1 MLHHSRSNP
10 PEKLG
15 NAMPNGTHWGLF
27 FAATIMLLITPGP
40 SVMYVV
46 GRAIDHGYRGAIFS
60 SVGLAFGDLFQVL
73 CTVVGLSALL
83 ASSSV
88 LFTVVKYAGAAY
100 LIILG
105 LRRLLNKDVRGSG
118 SSLTNE
124 NDAARAS
131 SGSLVIQGFFALNP
145 KTALFFLALFPQF
158 VAEDAGP
165 AWLQIL
171 LLGCAF
177 VALGFV
183 TNSIFGCIG
192 GKLRL
197 VARRNHRF
205 QVASRYFSGGTLVA
219 LGVAAALAQPPS
231 GVFHR

>member
-1 MLHHSRSNP
+1 
-10 PEKLG
+10 
-15 NAMPNGTHWGLF
+15 MPNGTHWGLF
-27 FAATIMLLITPGP
+27 FAATIILLITPGP

-46 GRAIDHGYRGAIFS
+46 ARGIDHGYRGAIFS
-60 SVGLAFGDLFQVL
+60 SVGLAFGDLLQVF

-83 ASSSV
+83 ASSIL
-88 LFTVVKYAGAAY
+88 LFDVVKYAGAAY

-105 LRRLLNKDVRGSG
+105 LRRLLEKDARRSRN
-118 SSLTNE
+118 SLPSE
-124 NDAARAS
+124 NAAARAS
-131 SGSLVIQGFFALNP
+131 SGSLILQGFFALNP

-158 VAEDAGP
+158 VAEGAGP

-171 LLGCAF
+171 LFGCAF
-177 VALGFV
+177 VALGFI

-197 VARRNHRF
+197 VAKRNHRF

-219 LGVAAALAQPPS
+219 LGVAAALTHPP
-231 GVFHR
+231 GKGLPQ